1 MVEKRALKMRGE
13 RIGLAVLEK
22 EDLPYFKRWW
32 NDPRLSLFMRE
43 FDQMLADENVLE
55 WYDESIHDDTQIDFA
70 IVSMETGKLL
80 GACSLVGIDK
90 RNEIGEARIFIG
102 NPKFWNQGYGREAMV
117 LLLDY
122 AFNVI
127 NLNNVRLSVNEIND
141 RAVKA
146 YKKIGFKEAGRIR
159 KARVVGR
166 AEYDL
171 VIMDM
176 LGEEFDKLHE
186 SWIRRILEESAR
198 KP

>member
-1 MVEKRALKMRGE
+1 MRGE
-13 RIGLAVLEK
+13 RVGLAVLEK
-22 EDLPYFKRWW
+22 EDLPYFKKWL

-55 WYDESIHDDTQIDFA
+55 WYDESIHDDAQIDFA
-70 IVSMETGKLL
+70 VVSMESGKLL
-80 GACSLVGIDK
+80 GACSIVNIDK
-90 RNEIGEARIFIG
+90 RNETGEARIFIG

-141 RAVKA
+141 RAVRA
-146 YKKIGFKEAGRIR
+146 YKKIGFKEAGRLR

-171 VIMDM
+171 IIMDM

-186 SWIRRILEESAR
+186 SWIRRIVEEGTH

>member
-1 MVEKRALKMRGE
+1 MVERRAIKMRGE

-22 EDLPYFKRWW
+22 EDLPYFKKWL

-43 FDQMLADENVLE
+43 FDQMLADENVME
-55 WYDESIHDDTQIDFA
+55 WYDASIHDDTQIDFA
-70 IVSMETGKLL
+70 IVSMESGKLL
-80 GACSLVGIDK
+80 GACSIVNIDK
-90 RNEIGEARIFIG
+90 RNETGEARIFIG
-102 NPKFWNQGYGREAMV
+102 NPKFWNQGYGREGMI

-146 YKKIGFKEAGRIR
+146 YQKIGFKEAGRIR

-166 AEYDL
+166 VEYDL

-186 SWIRRILEESAR
+186 SWIRRIVEESTH